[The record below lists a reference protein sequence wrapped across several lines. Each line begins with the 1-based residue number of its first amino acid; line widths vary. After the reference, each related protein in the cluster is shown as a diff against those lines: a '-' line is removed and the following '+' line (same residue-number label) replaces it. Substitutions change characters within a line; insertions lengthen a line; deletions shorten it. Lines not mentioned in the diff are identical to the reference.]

1 MSEIKNARCKK
12 EVIIADSRLL
22 TVYGDLLIMK
32 SYVLGLILQETVEV
46 YCSTK
51 ITESH
56 SHCVGKEW

>member
-46 YCSTK
+46 
-51 ITESH
+51 
-56 SHCVGKEW
+56 